1 MSMDIS
7 DFYQTFFD
15 EADELLADMEQHL
28 LVLQPEAPDAEQLN
42 AIFRAAHSI
51 KGGAGTFG
59 FSVLQETTHLME
71 NLLDEARRGEM
82 QLNTDII
89 NLFLETKD
97 IMQEQLDAYK
107 QSQEPDAASF
117 DYICQALRQLAL
129 EAKGETPSAV
139 TRLSV
144 VAKSEPQDE
153 QSRNQLPRRIILS
166 RLKAGEV
173 DLLEEELGHL
183 TTLTDVVKGV
193 DSLSAILPGDIAED
207 DITAVL
213 CFVIEADQ
221 ITFETVEVSPKIST
235 PPVLKLAA
243 EQAPTGRVERE
254 KTTRSSEST
263 SIRVAV
269 EKVDQLINLVG
280 ELVITQSML
289 AQRSSELDPV
299 NHGDLITSMGQ
310 LQRNARDLQESVMS
324 IRMMPMEYVFSRYPR
339 LVRDLAGKLGK
350 QVELTLVGSS
360 TELDKSLIERIIDPL
375 THLVRN
381 SLDHG
386 IELPEKRLAAGKN
399 SVGNLILSAEHQG
412 GNICIEVTDD
422 GAGLN
427 RERILAKAASQGLTV
442 SENMSDDEVAMLIFA
457 PGFSTAEQVTDV
469 SGRGVGM
476 DVVKRNIQ
484 EMGGHV
490 EIQSKQGTGTTI
502 RILLPLTLAILDG
515 MSVRVADEVFI
526 LPLNAVMESL
536 QPREAINFMVITK
549 GAGRIAEVGAR
560 FVLDGMPGKQMA
572 IDADLNAGLIGEDE
586 AKKRR
591 SEVTQEADFYGS
603 MDGASKFVRGDAIAG
618 ILIMVI
624 NVVGGLLVGVLQ
636 HGMSMGHAAESYT
649 LLTIGD
655 GLVAQI
661 PALVISTAAGVI
673 VTRVSTD
680 QDVGE
685 QMVNQL
691 FSNPSVMLLSAAVL
705 GLLGLVPGMPNLV
718 FLLFTAGLLGL
729 AWWIRGR
736 EQKAPA
742 EPKPVKMA
750 ENNAVVEAT
759 WNDVQLED
767 SLGMEVGYRLSP
779 MVDFQQDGE
788 LLGRI
793 RSIRKKFA
801 QEMGF
806 LPPVVHIR
814 DNMDLQP
821 ARYRILMKGVEIG
834 SGDAYPGRWLAIN
847 PGTAAGTLP
856 GEATV
861 DPAFGLNAIWI
872 ESALKEQA
880 QIQGYTVVEAS
891 TVVATHL
898 NHLISQHA
906 AELFGRQEAQQ
917 LLDRVAQEM
926 PKLTEDLVPGVVT
939 LTTLH
944 KVLQNLLDE
953 KVPIRDMRTILE
965 TLAEHAPIQSDP
977 HELTAVVRVALGRAI
992 TQQWFPGKDEVHVIG
1007 LDTPLERLLLQ
1018 ALQGGGGLEPGLADR
1033 LLAQTQEALSRQ
1045 EMVGAP
1051 PVLLVNHAL
1060 RPLLSR
1066 FLRRSLPQLVVL
1078 SNLELSDNRHIRMT
1092 ATIGGK

>member
-28 LVLQPEAPDAEQLN
+28 LNLQPEAPDAEQLN

-59 FSVLQETTHLME
+59 FTVLQETTHLME

-107 QSQEPDAASF
+107 QSQEPDTASF

-129 EAKGETPSAV
+129 EAKGETVSAV
-139 TRLSV
+139 ARLSV
-144 VAKSEPQDE
+144 VAKSEPQDGQNSS
-153 QSRNQLPRRIILS
+153 QSPRRIILS
-166 RLKAGEV
+166 RLKAGEI

-183 TTLTDVVKGV
+183 TTLADVVKGA
-193 DSLSAILPGDIAED
+193 DSLSATLAGDIAED

-221 ITFETVEVSPKIST
+221 IAFESVESTAKVSA

-243 EQAPTGRVERE
+243 AEAPAVRTERE
-254 KTTRSSEST
+254 KTPRGSEST

-339 LVRDLAGKLGK
+339 LVRDLAGKLDK

-386 IELPEKRLAAGKN
+386 IEVPEKRLAAGKN
-399 SVGNLILSAEHQG
+399 SVGNLVLSAEHQG

-427 RERILAKAASQGLTV
+427 RERILAKAVSQGLTV
-442 SENMSDDEVAMLIFA
+442 SDNMTDDEVAMLIFA

-490 EIQSKQGTGTTI
+490 EIKSKPGAGTTI

-536 QPREAINFMVITK
+536 QPREADMHPLAGGERVLEVRGEYLPIVELWKVFNVAGAKTEATQGIVVILQS
-549 GAGRIAEVGAR
+549 GGRRYALLV
-560 FVLDGMPGKQMA
+560 DQ
-572 IDADLNAGLIGEDE
+572 LIGQHQVVVKNLESNYR
-586 AKKRR
+586 K
-591 SEVTQEADFYGS
+591 
-603 MDGASKFVRGDAIAG
+603 IPG
-618 ILIMVI
+618 I
-624 NVVGGLLVGVLQ
+624 
-636 HGMSMGHAAESYT
+636 SAA
-649 LLTIGD
+649 TILGD
-655 GLVAQI
+655 GSVALI
-661 PALVISTAAGVI
+661 VDVSALQTINREQRMANTAA
-673 VTRVSTD
+673 
-680 QDVGE
+680 
-685 QMVNQL
+685 
-691 FSNPSVMLLSAAVL
+691 
-705 GLLGLVPGMPNLV
+705 
-718 FLLFTAGLLGL
+718 
-729 AWWIRGR
+729 
-736 EQKAPA
+736 
-742 EPKPVKMA
+742 
-750 ENNAVVEAT
+750 
-759 WNDVQLED
+759 
-767 SLGMEVGYRLSP
+767 
-779 MVDFQQDGE
+779 
-788 LLGRI
+788 
-793 RSIRKKFA
+793 
-801 QEMGF
+801 
-806 LPPVVHIR
+806 
-814 DNMDLQP
+814 
-821 ARYRILMKGVEIG
+821 
-834 SGDAYPGRWLAIN
+834 
-847 PGTAAGTLP
+847 
-856 GEATV
+856 
-861 DPAFGLNAIWI
+861 
-872 ESALKEQA
+872 
-880 QIQGYTVVEAS
+880 
-891 TVVATHL
+891 
-898 NHLISQHA
+898 
-906 AELFGRQEAQQ
+906 
-917 LLDRVAQEM
+917 
-926 PKLTEDLVPGVVT
+926 
-939 LTTLH
+939 
-944 KVLQNLLDE
+944 
-953 KVPIRDMRTILE
+953 
-965 TLAEHAPIQSDP
+965 
-977 HELTAVVRVALGRAI
+977 
-992 TQQWFPGKDEVHVIG
+992 
-1007 LDTPLERLLLQ
+1007 
-1018 ALQGGGGLEPGLADR
+1018 
-1033 LLAQTQEALSRQ
+1033 
-1045 EMVGAP
+1045 
-1051 PVLLVNHAL
+1051 
-1060 RPLLSR
+1060 
-1066 FLRRSLPQLVVL
+1066 
-1078 SNLELSDNRHIRMT
+1078 
-1092 ATIGGK
+1092 

>member
-129 EAKGETPSAV
+129 EAKDETPSAV

-153 QSRNQLPRRIILS
+153 QSRSQSPRRIILS

-183 TTLTDVVKGV
+183 TTLTDVVKGT
-193 DSLSAILPGDIAED
+193 DSLSAILTGDIAED

-536 QPREAINFMVITK
+536 QPREADLHPLAGGERVLEVRGEYLPIVELWKVFNVAGAKTEATQGIVVILQS
-549 GAGRIAEVGAR
+549 GSRRYALLV
-560 FVLDGMPGKQMA
+560 DQ
-572 IDADLNAGLIGEDE
+572 LIGQHQVVVKNLESNYR
-586 AKKRR
+586 K
-591 SEVTQEADFYGS
+591 VP
-603 MDGASKFVRGDAIAG
+603 G
-618 ILIMVI
+618 I
-624 NVVGGLLVGVLQ
+624 
-636 HGMSMGHAAESYT
+636 SAA
-649 LLTIGD
+649 TILGD
-655 GLVAQI
+655 GSVALI
-661 PALVISTAAGVI
+661 VDVSALQAINREQRMANTAA
-673 VTRVSTD
+673 
-680 QDVGE
+680 
-685 QMVNQL
+685 
-691 FSNPSVMLLSAAVL
+691 
-705 GLLGLVPGMPNLV
+705 
-718 FLLFTAGLLGL
+718 
-729 AWWIRGR
+729 
-736 EQKAPA
+736 
-742 EPKPVKMA
+742 
-750 ENNAVVEAT
+750 
-759 WNDVQLED
+759 
-767 SLGMEVGYRLSP
+767 
-779 MVDFQQDGE
+779 
-788 LLGRI
+788 
-793 RSIRKKFA
+793 
-801 QEMGF
+801 
-806 LPPVVHIR
+806 
-814 DNMDLQP
+814 
-821 ARYRILMKGVEIG
+821 
-834 SGDAYPGRWLAIN
+834 
-847 PGTAAGTLP
+847 
-856 GEATV
+856 
-861 DPAFGLNAIWI
+861 
-872 ESALKEQA
+872 
-880 QIQGYTVVEAS
+880 
-891 TVVATHL
+891 
-898 NHLISQHA
+898 
-906 AELFGRQEAQQ
+906 
-917 LLDRVAQEM
+917 
-926 PKLTEDLVPGVVT
+926 
-939 LTTLH
+939 
-944 KVLQNLLDE
+944 
-953 KVPIRDMRTILE
+953 
-965 TLAEHAPIQSDP
+965 
-977 HELTAVVRVALGRAI
+977 
-992 TQQWFPGKDEVHVIG
+992 
-1007 LDTPLERLLLQ
+1007 
-1018 ALQGGGGLEPGLADR
+1018 
-1033 LLAQTQEALSRQ
+1033 
-1045 EMVGAP
+1045 
-1051 PVLLVNHAL
+1051 
-1060 RPLLSR
+1060 
-1066 FLRRSLPQLVVL
+1066 
-1078 SNLELSDNRHIRMT
+1078 
-1092 ATIGGK
+1092 